1 MASDQSPAILRH
13 IRRLTAEHANAART
27 DRELLHR
34 FGTHHDE
41 TAFAALVR
49 RHGPL
54 VLGVCRRVLRQEQDA
69 EDVFQ
74 ATFLLLARKA
84 ASRGWRD
91 SIGGWL
97 YRVAYRLAVRARRQ
111 TSRRLARER
120 QAVDRRADDPLAE
133 VTLREAQQT
142 LDDELNRLSDKFR
155 VPIVLCCLEGRT
167 RDEAA
172 KQIGW
177 SVATLKRRLERGR
190 ELLAARLRR
199 RGLTLGALLAGLTYS
214 EGAASSSMPVAL
226 LTSTV
231 SAALS
236 DGAAPALISAQT
248 AWLLRGAWQT
258 VLLSKGKTLFGA
270 VFGVVLIAGMSAVLL
285 RSSPPTEQQAAS
297 PPKENPT
304 PRADR
309 GSDPLP
315 AGAVLRLGSLRL
327 RHKTR
332 INSLAF
338 ASGGDVLIAAG
349 DEGTIHFWKPA
360 TGEKLRS
367 LDGAGA
373 LAVSP
378 DGKTLAAWQG
388 DTVALWDVATGERLR
403 KLSRP
408 SAKVGRSPIP
418 LRFAPDGRTIAGLV
432 GENSASVWDVATG
445 REQVHL
451 PAHEKPIVCLGFTS
465 DGKGLLTATGARQ
478 EDIILRQWDAASGK
492 EQHTIRVP
500 APKRQAWLRPLTFSA
515 DGKTLALEE
524 AATARRKEGAVT
536 HVFTEYRLYL
546 LDVATGREQRRLD
559 ATTSV
564 VWSAAFSR
572 DGRSVACQRMD
583 GSVSVWDAASGKV
596 RFTHRGYPG
605 GSRPDSHFTLDF
617 TPDGKRLATAGESGV
632 IDLWDVET
640 GRELFANAETHHG
653 AIACLVFAPDGK
665 TVATGGDDHTI
676 RLWDAATGRQR
687 RCLVGH
693 TRSVRRVV
701 FSHDGQTL
709 VSASEDDTIR
719 LWDTTTGKER
729 YNFKEERAPR
739 SMHFNFGVHAL
750 AFTPDGQTLVSWGED
765 RMLRTWNLTA
775 RKESSAREISFA
787 ELPSIPDPKPGE
799 PHPDFPQDH
808 IQWAAFTPDARTV
821 LLASNKTIHLVD
833 VASGREVFTF
843 ASPSRLWSL
852 DLSPDGQTL
861 FAGCA
866 DKTIH
871 LFEVATGKEILRT
884 LLPEIA
890 RPAAFTADG
899 RSLAVAVNAKKIIRI
914 LDVAKGEEQGKYTD
928 LPAQI
933 RSLAFRSDGR
943 MLAGGLSNS
952 TALLWKATIPAARR
966 GEKKLAA
973 DKLDE
978 LWDHLAGADATKA
991 HAALWTLT
999 AHSAQAETLL
1009 SARLRPAPSVDPKH
1023 IEALIA
1029 QLNHAEFAK
1038 REEAS
1043 RELKKLGAAAEKPLR
1058 AALERPASEEMRRR
1072 LRDLLAAPPPWTP
1085 QGPEALRRRRAIQ
1098 LLERLGSPAADRILD
1113 KLARGDALAVETHL
1127 AEEARKRLARR
1138 GR

>member
-13 IRRLTAEHANAART
+13 IRRLTAEHANTART

-34 FGTHHDE
+34 FGTHRDE
-41 TAFAALVR
+41 TAFSTLVR

-54 VLGVCRRVLRQEQDA
+54 VLGVCRRVLRQEEDA

-111 TSRRLARER
+111 AGMRLARER
-120 QAVDRRADDPLAE
+120 QAADRRAEDPLAE

-142 LDDELNRLSDKFR
+142 LDDELNRLPDKFR
-155 VPIVLCCLEGRT
+155 VPLVLCCLEGRT

-190 ELLAARLRR
+190 ELLAARLHR
-199 RGLTLGALLAGLTYS
+199 RGLTLGALLASLTFS
-214 EGAASSSMPVAL
+214 DGAVSAGVPLAL

-231 SAALS
+231 AAALS
-236 DGAAPALISAQT
+236 DGAAPALVSAQT

-258 VLLSKGKTLFGA
+258 MLLGKGKALFG
-270 VFGVVLIAGMSAVLL
+270 VVLGMVLIAGMSAVMFRLA
-285 RSSPPTEQQAAS
+285 PPAEQQAGS
-297 PPKENPT
+297 PPQEAST

-309 GSDPLP
+309 GSDPVP

-332 INSLAF
+332 IHSLAF
-338 ASGGDVLIAAG
+338 ALRGDVLIAAS

-367 LDGAGA
+367 LDDAGA

-378 DGKTLAAWQG
+378 DGKTLAAWQEE
-388 DTVALWDVATGERLR
+388 TVVLWDVATGERLR

-408 SAKVGRSPIP
+408 SGKAAGRSPIP
-418 LRFAPDGRTIAGLV
+418 LRFAPDGRTIAARV
-432 GENSASVWDVATG
+432 GEDSASVWDVATG

-465 DGKGLLTATGARQ
+465 DGKDLLTATGERQ
-478 EDIILRQWDAASGK
+478 EDIILRQWDLASGK
-492 EQHTIRVP
+492 ERHTIRVP
-500 APKRQAWLRPLTFSA
+500 APKREAWLRPLAFSA
-515 DGKTLALEE
+515 DGKTIALEE
-524 AATARRKEGAVT
+524 AARAERKEGAVT

-559 ATTSV
+559 ATSEV

-583 GSVSVWDAASGKV
+583 GSVSVWDAASGKA

-653 AIACLVFAPDGK
+653 GIARLVFAPDGK

-676 RLWDAATGRQR
+676 RLWDTATGRQR
-687 RCLVGH
+687 HCLTGH
-693 TRSVRRVV
+693 TREIRRLV
-701 FSHDGQTL
+701 FSQDGRTL
-709 VSASEDDTIR
+709 VSAAEDDTIR
-719 LWDTTTGKER
+719 LWDTATGKER
-729 YNFKEERAPR
+729 CNFKEERASR
-739 SMHFNFGVHAL
+739 SMYFNFGVHAL
-750 AFTPDGQTLVSWGED
+750 AFAPDGQTLVAWGED
-765 RMLRTWNLTA
+765 RMLRTWSLIA
-775 RKESSAREISFA
+775 RKESSAREIAFP
-787 ELPSIPDPKPGE
+787 ELPPIPDPKPGE
-799 PHPDFPQDH
+799 PHPKFPQDH
-808 IQWAAFTPDARTV
+808 IQWAAFTPDARTA
-821 LLASNKTIHLVD
+821 LLASNKTIHLVA
-833 VASGREVFTF
+833 VASGREIFTF
-843 ASPSRLWSL
+843 ASPSWLRSL

-861 FAGCA
+861 LASGA
-866 DKTIH
+866 DKTIR

-884 LLPEIA
+884 LLPESA
-890 RPAAFTADG
+890 YPAAFTADG
-899 RSLAVAVNAKKIIRI
+899 RNIAAAMNTKKIIRI
-914 LDVAKGEEQGKYTD
+914 LDVATGEEQGKFTD

-933 RSLAFRSDGR
+933 RSLAFRPDGR
-943 MLAGGLSNS
+943 MLAAGLSNS
-952 TALLWKATIPAARR
+952 TALLWNTTIPAARR
-966 GEKKLAA
+966 DEKKLTA

-978 LWDHLAGADATKA
+978 LWDHLAGTDATKA
-991 HAALWTLT
+991 YAALWKLT
-999 AHSAQAETLL
+999 AYPAQAEALL
-1009 SARLRPAPSVDPKH
+1009 SARLRPAPSVDPKR

-1038 REEAS
+1038 RDEAS

-1058 AALERPASEEMRRR
+1058 AALERPVSEEVRRR

-1085 QGPEALRRRRAIQ
+1085 QDPEALRRRRAIQ
-1098 LLERLGSPAADRILD
+1098 LLERLGSPAAARILE
-1113 KLARGDALAVETHL
+1113 KLARGDGLAVETRL
-1127 AEEARKRLARR
+1127 AEEARKRLTLRR
-1138 GR
+1138 

>member
-1 MASDQSPAILRH
+1 
-13 IRRLTAEHANAART
+13 
-27 DRELLHR
+27 
-34 FGTHHDE
+34 
-41 TAFAALVR
+41 
-49 RHGPL
+49 
-54 VLGVCRRVLRQEQDA
+54 VLRQEQDA

-111 TSRRLARER
+111 AGRRLTRER
-120 QAVDRRADDPLAE
+120 QTADRRAEDPLAE

-142 LDDELNRLSDKFR
+142 LDDELNRLPDKFR
-155 VPIVLCCLEGRT
+155 VPLVLCCLEGHT

-199 RGLTLGALLAGLTYS
+199 RGLTLGALLAGLTFS
-214 EGAASSSMPVAL
+214 DGAASASVPLAL

-231 SAALS
+231 AAALS
-236 DGAAPALISAQT
+236 DGAAPALVSSQT

-258 VLLSKGKTLFGA
+258 VLLSKGKALFGVVLGA
-270 VFGVVLIAGMSAVLL
+270 VLIAGMSAVMF
-285 RSSPPTEQQAAS
+285 RRAEPAEQQAGS
-297 PPKENPT
+297 PPQEAST

-378 DGKTLAAWQG
+378 DGKTLAAWQEE
-388 DTVALWDVATGERLR
+388 TVALWNVATGEQIR

-432 GENSASVWDVATG
+432 GENSASIWDVATG

-465 DGKGLLTATGARQ
+465 DGKDLLTATGERQ
-478 EDIILRQWDAASGK
+478 EDIVLRQWDAASGK
-492 EQHTIRVP
+492 ERHTIRVP
-500 APKRQAWLRPLTFSA
+500 APKRQAWLRPLAFSA

-524 AATARRKEGAVT
+524 AALVKQKEGAVT

-559 ATTSV
+559 GTTSV

-583 GSVSVWDAASGKV
+583 GSVSVWDVASGKA

-617 TPDGKRLATAGESGV
+617 TSDGKRLATAGDSGV

-653 AIACLVFAPDGK
+653 AIARLVFAPDGK
-665 TVATGGDDHTI
+665 IVATGGDDHTI
-676 RLWDAATGRQR
+676 RLWDVATGRQR
-687 RCLVGH
+687 HCLTGH
-693 TRSVRRVV
+693 TREVRRLV
-701 FSHDGQTL
+701 FSQDGRTL
-709 VSASEDDTIR
+709 VSAAEDDTIR
-719 LWDTTTGKER
+719 LWDTATGKER
-729 YNFKEERAPR
+729 SHFKEERARR
-739 SMHFNFGVHAL
+739 SMYFNFGVHAL
-750 AFTPDGQTLVSWGED
+750 AFAADGQTLVTWGED
-765 RMLRTWNLTA
+765 RMLRTWDLTA
-775 RKESSAREISFA
+775 RKESSAREIAFP

-799 PHPDFPQDH
+799 PHPNFPQDH
-808 IQWAAFTPDARTV
+808 IQWAAFTPDARTA

-833 VASGREVFTF
+833 VASGREIFTF
-843 ASPSRLWSL
+843 ASPSWLRSL

-861 FAGCA
+861 LAGCA
-866 DKTIH
+866 DKTIR
-871 LFEVATGKEILRT
+871 LFEVATGKEIWRA
-884 LLPEIA
+884 LLPETA
-890 RPAAFTADG
+890 YPAAFTADG
-899 RSLAVAVNAKKIIRI
+899 RNIVAALNAKKIIRI
-914 LDVAKGEEQGKYTD
+914 LDVATGEEQGKFTD

-933 RSLAFRSDGR
+933 RSLAFRPDGR
-943 MLAGGLSNS
+943 MLAAGLSNS
-952 TALLWKATIPAARR
+952 TALLWNATIPAPRH

-973 DKLDE
+973 DTLDE
-978 LWDHLAGADATKA
+978 LWGHLAGADATKA

-999 AHSAQAETLL
+999 THPAQAEALL
-1009 SARLRPAPSVDPKH
+1009 SARLRPAPSVDPKR
-1023 IEALIA
+1023 IDALIA

-1038 REEAS
+1038 RDEAS
-1043 RELKKLGAAAEKPLR
+1043 RELKKLGAAAEKQLR
-1058 AALERPASEEMRRR
+1058 AALERPSSEEMRRR

-1085 QGPEALRRRRAIQ
+1085 QDSEALRRRRAIQ
-1098 LLERLGSPAADRILD
+1098 LLERLGSPAASRILD
-1113 KLARGDALAVETHL
+1113 KLARGDALAVETRL
-1127 AEEARKRLARR
+1127 AEEARKRLTLQER
-1138 GR
+1138 